1 MKKGIRSVMAAVAG
15 LCLFVALN
23 PNLLNNSGFNWNNR
37 NSLSRSHN
45 FYFAKRQ
52 WLADARTVVAAIRYL
67 YQSSAASPTNP
78 AEVVTIP
85 HQPPLRPLTT
95 NFIGMAQPAPAV
107 PKVQGA

>member
-1 MKKGIRSVMAAVAG
+1 VMAAVAG

-23 PNLLNNSGFNWNNR
+23 PNLLNNSGFNWKNR
-37 NSLSRSHN
+37 NSPTGPHN

-67 YQSSAASPTNP
+67 YQSSTASPANP

-85 HQPPLRPLTT
+85 HQPTLRPLTT
-95 NFIGMAQPAPAV
+95 NFIGMAHPAPAV
-107 PKVQGA
+107 TKLQGA